1 MVNDH
6 WQQHQLIVFILCFGY
21 IQSRHPNSAFHLPP
35 LASCRSVDHVSCHPS
50 SVHSAAYY
58 RSVVD
63 RCHNAGQIYAI
74 KQRSICSILCVSSS
88 KVDIDEFDA
97 FMNEISEEP
106 SSTRDNVKPHFVEG
120 KAAVGIGGN
129 DGFVYD
135 VNKLKRNLVQESV
148 RGCKQEL
155 LVLLGDGR
163 QSESSFISKTTK
175 EDGKKASNV
184 VVPPRWRRDRD
195 DLIEERLAALVQ
207 VC

>member
-1 MVNDH
+1 MVN
-6 WQQHQLIVFILCFGY
+6 
-21 IQSRHPNSAFHLPP
+21 
-35 LASCRSVDHVSCHPS
+35 
-50 SVHSAAYY
+50 
-58 RSVVD
+58 
-63 RCHNAGQIYAI
+63 RCHSTRQICAI
-74 KQRSICSILCVSSS
+74 KQRSISSILCVSSS

-97 FMNEISEEP
+97 FMDEISEE
-106 SSTRDNVKPHFVEG
+106 SSTPDNIKPHFVEG

-163 QSESSFISKTTK
+163 QSESSFTSKTTK
-175 EDGKKASNV
+175 EDGKKTNNV

>member
-1 MVNDH
+1 M
-6 WQQHQLIVFILCFGY
+6 
-21 IQSRHPNSAFHLPP
+21 
-35 LASCRSVDHVSCHPS
+35 
-50 SVHSAAYY
+50 HSAAF
-58 RSVVD
+58 RSVVVN
-63 RCHNAGQIYAI
+63 RCHSAGQIYTI
-74 KQRSICSILCVSSS
+74 KQRSISSILCVSSS

-97 FMNEISEEP
+97 FMDEISEE
-106 SSTRDNVKPHFVEG
+106 SSTPDTNVKPHFVEG

-163 QSESSFISKTTK
+163 QSESSFTGKTAK
-175 EDGKKASNV
+175 EDGKKTNV

-207 VC
+207 VCQSLLLVSEYMYIIYTLCI

>member
-1 MVNDH
+1 MVHVH
-6 WQQHQLIVFILCFGY
+6 WQQHQLVVFLLCFGY
-21 IQSRHPNSAFHLPP
+21 IQSLHPKSAFHLPP
-35 LASCRSVDHVSCHPS
+35 LASCRSVDHVSCRPS
-50 SVHSAAYY
+50 SVHSAAYK
-58 RSVVD
+58 SVVV
-63 RCHNAGQIYAI
+63 RCHNAGQIYTA
-74 KQRSICSILCVSSS
+74 KQRSVSSTCVSSS

-163 QSESSFISKTTK
+163 QSESSFISKTAK
-175 EDGKKASNV
+175 EDGKKTNV